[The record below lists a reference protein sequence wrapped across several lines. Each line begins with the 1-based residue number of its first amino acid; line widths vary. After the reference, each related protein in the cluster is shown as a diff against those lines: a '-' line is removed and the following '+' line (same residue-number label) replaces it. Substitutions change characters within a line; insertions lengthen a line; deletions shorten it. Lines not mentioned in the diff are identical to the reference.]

1 MTLALLFLIG
11 FLGGLRS
18 LTPPAAVA
26 WGAHLGLLK
35 VHGALALIG
44 SLPSVAIFTAAAVA
58 ELAVDKWPKTPS
70 RTSIPGLSARILLGA
85 LAGACLA
92 VATGDGAW
100 GGAVLGALGG
110 VAGAYAGF
118 HARTRL
124 TRALKVSDYYVAVV
138 EDLVAI
144 VGCLVIVSLV

>member
-1 MTLALLFLIG
+1 MTVLLLFLIG
-11 FLGGLRS
+11 FFGGLRS
-18 LTPPAAVA
+18 LTPPAVVA
-26 WGAHLGLLK
+26 WAAHLGWLQM
-35 VHGALALIG
+35 HGALALIG
-44 SLPSVAIFTAAAVA
+44 SLASVAIFTAAAVG

-70 RTSIPGLSARILLGA
+70 RTSIPGLAARVVLGA

-110 VAGAYAGF
+110 FAGAYAGF

-124 TRALKVSDYYVAVV
+124 TRALKVPDYTVAVV